1 MTVNLFCFPFAGGN
15 AHSYQELAAHLPES
29 IRLVPVELP
38 GRGRRAD
45 EPLRKNL
52 MELVDDLLLQVS
64 GRGPEPYALF
74 GHSMGASLAHELT
87 RRLTDRRAPGIAPP
101 VHLFVSGRQAP
112 IVPPKHRRWDL
123 PRPDF
128 LNMLRGLG
136 GCPSELLE
144 DNELMA
150 FFEPIL
156 RADFEAV
163 ESHVAKPSPPF
174 ETPIT
179 VLIGDR
185 DEVTPEE
192 ADHWQQETSPPIIVS
207 RLTGGHFFLFDHWPR
222 IAKLIATNLQPLRS
236 KAKKV

>member
-29 IRLVPVELP
+29 IRMVPVELP

-45 EPLRKNL
+45 ERLRKNL
-52 MELVDDLLLQVS
+52 MELVDDLLPQVS
-64 GRGPEPYALF
+64 DRGPEPYALF

-87 RRLTDRRAPGIAPP
+87 RRLTDRRAGGIAPP

-123 PRPDF
+123 PRSEF
-128 LNMLRGLG
+128 LNMLRRLG
-136 GCPSELLE
+136 GCPPELLE
-144 DNELMA
+144 DDELME

-163 ESHVAKPSPPF
+163 ESHVAGPAAPF

-192 ADHWQQETSPPIIVS
+192 ADHWQQETTHPITVS
-207 RLTGGHFFLFDHWPR
+207 RLTGGHFFLFDHWAR
-222 IAKLIATNLQPLRS
+222 VAALITSKILPLRS